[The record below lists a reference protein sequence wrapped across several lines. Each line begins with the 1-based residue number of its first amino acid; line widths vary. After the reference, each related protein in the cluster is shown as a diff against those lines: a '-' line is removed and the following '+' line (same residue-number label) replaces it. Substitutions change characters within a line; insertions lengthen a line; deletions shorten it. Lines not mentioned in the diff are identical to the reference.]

1 MPMLKSDDE
10 IKRGWGPLERSF
22 EKWYADNQEAISA
35 TRRRGSSIGDFDRLW
50 SRSYPRKHHAAF
62 DKWCNEW
69 LGRHLERRSRP
80 VRPQEFIQTV
90 LNTNF
95 TDTNSASNLFWKMD
109 AYNIS
114 FIPLGR
120 SSFGNVPTY
129 YAFKPTGRFLQPD
142 VETEGPGIAGNQI
155 LSLNLIDTMPE
166 SGSETGDT
174 SNPLLSESS
183 TSTVT
188 GETPTDKARGEIDP
202 SHFVFAQLGALYV
215 FGEKCEDD
223 EEYDQSALNKGRWW
237 SNGFAVVVRLS
248 EKGVPGAVYTIYN
261 HGKQIESIEDEE
273 EDDYDGSPE
282 AVGHIPGYL
291 HPRCTEGFKFAKVA
305 DNVEVLGDF
314 TKRFTF
320 IPITQNENQIVRTR
334 VWQSEVNYE
343 VKEGEKV
350 WDCYVAPVNG
360 SWKEPTKPKK

>member
-1 MPMLKSDDE
+1 MLKSDDE

-129 YAFKPTGRFLQPD
+129 YAFRPTGRFLQPD

-155 LSLNLIDTMPE
+155 LALNLIDAMPE

-183 TSTVT
+183 TPTAAV
-188 GETPTDKARGEIDP
+188 ETLTDKARGEIDP

-223 EEYDQSALNKGRWW
+223 KEYDQSALNKGRWW

-261 HGKQIESIEDEE
+261 HGKQIESIEDDE

-314 TKRFTF
+314 AKRFTF
-320 IPITQNENQIVRTR
+320 IPITQNENQIVRAR

-343 VKEGEKV
+343 VKEGGKV